1 MIEEAL
7 RACLIATSVGVSA
20 LSWPLLSPLLH
31 QPREKGVL
39 GSSYAISCIPPV
51 PEESSSLAA
60 YLMALGRRDGVMIGW
75 EEFFAD
81 WDVLV
86 MPAGT
91 SKAEQHGE
99 ESTEPSQDH
108 PLSLSAVSGCPMI
121 VILAGVDS
129 QGLPFGQQIL
139 ARRWDDE
146 RLLDIA
152 ESLVGAKR

>member
-7 RACLIATSVGVSA
+7 PACLIATSVGASA
-20 LSWPLLSPLLH
+20 LSWPLLH

-60 YLMALGRRDGVMIGW
+60 YLMALGRRDGVMIVW

-91 SKAEQHGE
+91 SEAEQHGE

-108 PLSLSAVSGCPMI
+108 PLSLSEVSGCPMI

-129 QGLPFGQQIL
+129 QGLPFGRQIL

-146 RLLDIA
+146 WLLDIA